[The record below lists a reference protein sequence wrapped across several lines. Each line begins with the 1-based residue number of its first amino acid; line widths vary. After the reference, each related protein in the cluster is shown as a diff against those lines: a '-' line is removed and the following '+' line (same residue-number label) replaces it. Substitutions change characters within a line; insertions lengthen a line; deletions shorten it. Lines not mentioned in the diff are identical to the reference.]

1 MENWYFP
8 AAVFLSGLAAGFG
21 IFHFTRMPGKK
32 QEAKIKIWMLF
43 AVTEAERQLGGG
55 KGHVKLR
62 RVSDGFVK
70 RFPKAAKT
78 VTFEMFLR
86 WVDEAL
92 VEMKKMLEPEI
103 WLEKDGETPDM
114 LMGKN
119 APEGNNL

>member
-1 MENWYFP
+1 MENWFFP

-32 QEAKIKIWMLF
+32 QAAKIKIWLLF

-55 KGHVKLR
+55 KGHLKLR
-62 RVSDGFVK
+62 RVSDGFAK

-78 VTFEMFLR
+78 VTLEIFLR

-92 VEMKKMLEPEI
+92 VEMKKVLEPET
-103 WLEKDGETPDM
+103 WLEREEGTPDEIEE
-114 LMGKN
+114 K
-119 APEGNNL
+119 E